1 MSVTS
6 RKKRSPSLKKAARKS
21 KAASAKKTGSKLAS
35 KKSAGKKTSGRKT
48 LSKKKRSYEDFHVT
62 ARETTEAALTMNLDE
77 DLREAWMELR
87 SFASSLGPQRI
98 YASHNSIMFA
108 KSVCYCFVRP
118 KKSYIETVIFL
129 KREAHEGDFKIR
141 PVSKT
146 KFSHTF
152 KLIHRDQVE
161 GALTDAVREAFE
173 GTPD

>member
-1 MSVTS
+1 MDVKS
-6 RKKRSPSLKKAARKS
+6 RKSASSSSKKTTAKAKAKVAKKSPAKKSTVKKS
-21 KAASAKKTGSKLAS
+21 SAKKSTP
-35 KKSAGKKTSGRKT
+35 
-48 LSKKKRSYEDFHVT
+48 KKKRSYEDFHVT
-62 ARETTEAALTMNLDE
+62 PKVTTEAALTMNLDE
-77 DLREAWMELR
+77 DLREAWEELR
-87 SFASSLGPQRI
+87 AFAASLGPQRI

-108 KSVCYCFVRP
+108 KSICYCFVRP

-161 GALTDAVREAFE
+161 GALTDAVREAYE
-173 GTPD
+173 STPE